1 MPNLIERKKSL
12 KGTNLVQ
19 NIWWNQDRTYVEIW
33 GWCTKVYYWHNVY
46 IYIYIKIYMAK
57 MVFNFWNT
65 SFLKDGKVFWKTTLW
80 PTSFGFRILSLTD
93 LWMVPT
99 WYCYT
104 LENSTWNPAMDVWKM
119 IFLFNWM
126 IFRFNVQ
133 IFTGVVELQSGQ
145 PVGKKTSSVNYIPCS
160 TLWKIPEPNL
170 SLRSDIW
177 GPQTH
182 THNKPTGVLKSCF
195 KARLMWIIIFHIFS
209 NKQSPMSWLVSML
222 KLRTCQ
228 KEVRWANISTTW
240 APGKP
245 VIHRVK

>member
-46 IYIYIKIYMAK
+46 IYIYIYIKIYMAK

-80 PTSFGFRILSLTD
+80 PTSFGLRILSLTD

-133 IFTGVVELQSGQ
+133 IFTGVIELQSG
-145 PVGKKTSSVNYIPCS
+145 
-160 TLWKIPEPNL
+160 
-170 SLRSDIW
+170 
-177 GPQTH
+177 
-182 THNKPTGVLKSCF
+182 
-195 KARLMWIIIFHIFS
+195 
-209 NKQSPMSWLVSML
+209 
-222 KLRTCQ
+222 
-228 KEVRWANISTTW
+228 
-240 APGKP
+240 
-245 VIHRVK
+245 